1 MNPASIK
8 SGLKRFML
16 ITDTSK
22 GIKNPAEVN
31 NKLFLVSWIA
41 QTVPRVK
48 RGIKIDGYAEKS
60 PVGYLGKRKTA
71 AKSKVVYNGY
81 SRFTLKRVCLRAK
94 ISSANR

>member
-48 RGIKIDGYAEKS
+48 RGIKIDGYAEAQ
-60 PVGYLGKRKTA
+60 PVGYSGMRKA
-71 AKSKVVYNGY
+71 ATNSEVIYKGY
-81 SRFTLKRVCLRAK
+81 IRLAFKYVCDRTKTSSPK
-94 ISSANR
+94 I